1 MVSDVY
7 LDLKSCSALFP
18 FVGNIEFA
26 PEVLLCDG
34 WLSVMGDPVPIREAG
49 WLSSQLLRGQIA
61 WFQGRA
67 GSCPVGA
74 LQYVQE
80 EQFRTELWLDT
91 ARFPELDTSPP
102 SPFCRSFCQG
112 IVEQLLTLHKR
123 TPIRCFAMG
132 TELVLPDSGPLE
144 TVFNE
149 SHNLL
154 CYGTWEEHE
163 TWNIIYLI

>member
-7 LDLKSCSALFP
+7 LDLKSCSTLFP
-18 FVGNIEFA
+18 FVGNMEFA

-49 WLSSQLLRGQIA
+49 WLSSQLRQGQIA
-61 WFQGRA
+61 WFQGHA
-67 GSCPVGA
+67 GSCPIGA

-80 EQFRTELWLDT
+80 GQFHTELWLDT
-91 ARFPELDTSPP
+91 ARFPELDSSPP

-132 TELVLPDSGPLE
+132 TELVLPDSGPWE
-144 TVFNE
+144 TRLAE

-154 CYGTWEEHE
+154 CYGILRKDE
-163 TWNIIYLI
+163 TWNMIYTT